1 MTPTV
6 IPGRASART
15 SDMQLHIGESL
26 DSAFDAE
33 PVIGPCFARTRWHR
47 PGMTAASRLRLR
59 LALPPGLIDLDRDR
73 QRFHAAAIAGA
84 AHRRGAE
91 IIEADGDAGVRV
103 GGADAV
109 CRIEPDP
116 AEIGYER
123 LHPGVAGLLIDHPVG
138 AQEMSG
144 NEARGNAGAARACDK
159 DMRIVLTHPA
169 LQCEGFHR
177 RGPAVG

>member
-91 IIEADGDAGVRV
+91 IVEADGDTGVRV

-116 AEIGYER
+116 AEIRHECLR
-123 LHPGVAGLLIDHPVG
+123 PGVAGLLIDHTVG
-138 AQEMSG
+138 AQEMPG
-144 NEARGNAGAARACDK
+144 NEARRNAGAARAGNK

-169 LQCEGFHR
+169 LQSEGFHR
-177 RGPAVG
+177 RGSTV